1 MGKKNLKK
9 MERVLA
15 LHLIKKHLLVPALAT
30 AKPFLP
36 SANKH
41 IPFLKTLQQL
51 KKLALVSTGT
61 CGKGTEQGG
70 VNSAITELS
79 KIWVMVGFGP

>member
-41 IPFLKTLQQL
+41 IPFLKTLVL
-51 KKLALVSTGT
+51 
-61 CGKGTEQGG
+61 EGG
-70 VNSAITELS
+70 L
-79 KIWVMVGFGP
+79 PYL